1 MAFQLRHITHRRVLF
16 PQSHRHPTTRNP
28 SSGNHFRPHATTA
41 HSTIYDNPRNY
52 AEQEKYE
59 LGSSWSILGPI
70 SF

>member
-1 MAFQLRHITHRRVLF
+1 VRLLAA
-16 PQSHRHPTTRNP
+16 SC
-28 SSGNHFRPHATTA
+28 
-41 HSTIYDNPRNY
+41 STFSIYDNPRNY